1 MTERAR
7 KLTPSSAS
15 EWAAALPTWFGM
27 MGLIACFVVWVA
39 TSDHIV
45 EPIFVTTFGGL
56 LGVGQ
61 AANALVVLKRPP
73 EAPST
78 QTPTPDPIP
87 TEDRA

>member
-39 TSDHIV
+39 TSQHIV

-61 AANALVVLKRPP
+61 AANALAVLKRPP
-73 EAPST
+73 DPPATAIPPAE
-78 QTPTPDPIP
+78 PTP